1 VGRGDLYRRIED
13 APGIYVMQVK
23 ENQAED
29 RKDEMIRNCFLKL
42 HKLETQTSGN
52 VKLFSVFDPR
62 LIFTG

>member
-1 VGRGDLYRRIED
+1 
-13 APGIYVMQVK
+13 MQVK

-29 RKDEMIRNCFLKL
+29 RKDEMIRNCFLNL
-42 HKLETQTSGN
+42 YKLETQTSGN

>member
-1 VGRGDLYRRIED
+1 
-13 APGIYVMQVK
+13 
-23 ENQAED
+23 
-29 RKDEMIRNCFLKL
+29 LKL